1 MRWQRNFAKN
11 YRYYL
16 AIIWNI
22 PISLMVNI
30 FCEISAS
37 KDPTFRRKSR
47 LVKKFLIVFT
57 INITEKFQKNRWSRS
72 PKVESPLDVKL
83 FLNTKKKVLL
93 GRTSNQFEFLNI
105 SRFQI
110 VLFFKKY
117 FLVLEAHC
125 SKPCS
130 EVECPVGNSAA
141 CYLLSFCL

>member
-1 MRWQRNFAKN
+1 
-11 YRYYL
+11 
-16 AIIWNI
+16 
-22 PISLMVNI
+22 MVNI